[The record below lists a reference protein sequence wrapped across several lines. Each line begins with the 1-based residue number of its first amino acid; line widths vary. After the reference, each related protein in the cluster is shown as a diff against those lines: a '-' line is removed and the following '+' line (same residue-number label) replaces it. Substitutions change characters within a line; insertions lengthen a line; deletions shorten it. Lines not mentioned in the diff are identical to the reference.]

1 MPKKSRRRRILLHLG
16 KIAISIVTVSLMT
29 SPAIAAA
36 DTTKVISSS
45 AKEVGTAKKA
55 LTPTWRFIYGTI
67 TAGMTITCI
76 PAAGDPVNRF
86 HCFATGVA
94 LYGSLFPR

>member
-36 DTTKVISSS
+36 DTTKVISSG

-55 LTPTWRFIYGTI
+55 LSPTLKLIYGSL

-76 PAAGDPVNRF
+76 PAAGDPVDRL
-86 HCFATGVA
+86 HCFLTGVA
-94 LYGSLFPR
+94 LYGSIFSR

>member
-1 MPKKSRRRRILLHLG
+1 MPKKSKRRRIFSHIS
-16 KIAISIVTVSLMT
+16 KVAISIVTVSLMT

-36 DTTKVISSS
+36 DTTKVISSG

-55 LTPTWRFIYGTI
+55 LSPTLKLIYGTL